1 MLDFGSIDHDPSH
14 SPKELYLKPPRN
26 HSIEGGRRRRKH
38 VSMSFPHPMIQGS
51 PTSRL
56 VEQRQRHTPIP
67 IASTSQIAST
77 STALWPLPT
86 NAFRSLPGR
95 GPLEAFADNFSTS
108 DDLDPDELAR
118 QDLRTQERLLAQRPT
133 TSKHYVAPIPTSLS
147 NLPTSP
153 TQRDE
158 VVDEEMSLD
167 SAESDE
173 EPEVASRETRP
184 APELE
189 ESDSEMDEEED

>member
-1 MLDFGSIDHDPSH
+1 
-14 SPKELYLKPPRN
+14 
-26 HSIEGGRRRRKH
+26 
-38 VSMSFPHPMIQGS
+38 MIQGS

-118 QDLRTQERLLAQRPT
+118 QDLHTQERLLAQRPT
-133 TSKHYVAPIPTSLS
+133 TSKHYVAPILTSVS

-158 VVDEEMSLD
+158 VVEEEVLEEMSLD